1 MIDESGVDPEA
12 VPVRQGYARW
22 SGTYDTQDNPMIV
35 LEEPLVRSLLGDVRE
50 LAVADIGC
58 GTGRHTLYLAESAA
72 RVTAVDFAPEMMAQA
87 IGKAKGRNVR
97 FVSHDLTEPF
107 PFDRDSF
114 DRVLCCLVLEHISG
128 LDPVIAE
135 MGRICRPG
143 GFIVISELH
152 PAMRLRRL
160 QARFTDTET
169 GRKGQRRELSP
180 PDRRLGQCS
189 REGRTPYRPH
199 RGASCGRIPAREV
212 PEGEGVL
219 DRVPGGFRSWLADAV
234 ADEVWETSCRPGT
247 RRRPR
252 DPQATVKNR
261 RE

>member
-1 MIDESGVDPEA
+1 MDPEV

-35 LEEPLVRSLLGDVRE
+35 LEEPLVRSLLGDVRQ
-50 LAVADIGC
+50 LTVADIGC
-58 GTGRHTLYLAESAA
+58 GTGRHTLYLAEAGA
-72 RVTAVDFAPEMMAQA
+72 RVTALDFAREMMAQA

-97 FVSHDLTEPF
+97 FVAHDLTEPF
-107 PFDRDSF
+107 PFDKDSF
-114 DRVLCCLVLEHISG
+114 DRVLCCLVLEHISD

-169 GRKGQRRELSP
+169 GRKVNVESYPHLIADYVNAAVRAGLLIDRIEEHLADESLLGRSP
-180 PDRRLGQCS
+180 RAK
-189 REGRTPYRPH
+189 EYWT
-199 RGASCGRIPAREV
+199 
-212 PEGEGVL
+212 
-219 DRVPGGFRSWLADAV
+219 GFREDFDLGWPMLLLMKLGKPPAGPEQGGSIAHG
-234 ADEVWETSCRPGT
+234 PGAG
-247 RRRPR
+247 R
-252 DPQATVKNR
+252 QQ
-261 RE
+261 